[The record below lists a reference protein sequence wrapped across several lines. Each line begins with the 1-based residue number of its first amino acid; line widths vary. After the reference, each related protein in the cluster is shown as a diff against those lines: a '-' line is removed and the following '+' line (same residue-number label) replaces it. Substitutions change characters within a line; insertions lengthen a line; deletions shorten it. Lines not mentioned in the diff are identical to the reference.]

1 MRSIYIFSC
10 VLLSGCRGLSFHPR
24 DVASCRLRHGLS
36 GGVGCGGDDP
46 ATPRAPP
53 LAPRPSPGLPPQ
65 EGLDGQRDAAAAV
78 LLLALGALPLHHDGG
93 SRESYRR
100 TQRGFLAGRRRLL
113 VALLP
118 PALIPSFPEAEA
130 ALLAAGPR
138 LSPLPPALP
147 ARGTWLMEEGRAG
160 GAARRGGGRSEQTA
174 GPPPPRPAFSTSH
187 CGQRPAPGSPA
198 AEQSRGPGLQLRG
211 GRGSPRS
218 AWHGHAGP
226 PRGLFGTQ
234 GSACSSRSAPQQC
247 PLSCF
252 PTSASEG
259 RTVDLW
265 GGGALESRRALASFA
280 PLAKRSAVHL
290 GFSKKAGGNR

>member
-1 MRSIYIFSC
+1 MRAFKW
-10 VLLSGCRGLSFHPR
+10 VQRVVFPPPETLL
-24 DVASCRLRHGLS
+24 AA
-36 GGVGCGGDDP
+36 GCGTASVAGLVAV
-46 ATPRAPP
+46 ATTRRPPRAPP
-53 LAPRPSPGLPPQ
+53 LARRPSPGLPPQ

-100 TQRGFLAGRRRLL
+100 TQRGFLAGRRRRRLL

-160 GAARRGGGRSEQTA
+160 GAARRGGGRSEQPA

-187 CGQRPAPGSPA
+187 CGQRPAPGRPA
-198 AEQSRGPGLQLRG
+198 AEQSWGPGPQLWG

-234 GSACSSRSAPQQC
+234 GSACSSRSAPQLC
-247 PLSCF
+247 PRSCF

-259 RTVDLW
+259 LSTSGEEEL
-265 GGGALESRRALASFA
+265 LESCRAVSNSGIIRTSCKEVSS
-280 PLAKRSAVHL
+280 PSRV
-290 GFSKKAGGNR
+290 

>member
-1 MRSIYIFSC
+1 M
-10 VLLSGCRGLSFHPR
+10 
-24 DVASCRLRHGLS
+24 VA
-36 GGVGCGGDDP
+36 V
-46 ATPRAPP
+46 ATTRRPPRAPP
-53 LAPRPSPGLPPQ
+53 ARRPSPGLPPQ

-100 TQRGFLAGRRRLL
+100 TQRGLLAGRRRRRLLL

-118 PALIPSFPEAEA
+118 PALIPSFPEAETA
-130 ALLAAGPR
+130 VLAAGPR
-138 LSPLPPALP
+138 RSPLPPALP

-160 GAARRGGGRSEQTA
+160 GAARRGGGRSEQPA

-187 CGQRPAPGSPA
+187 CGQRPAPGGPA

-234 GSACSSRSAPQQC
+234 GSACSSRRAPQEC
-247 PLSCF
+247 LLSCF

-259 RTVDLW
+259 LSTSGEEELW
-265 GGGALESRRALASFA
+265 RAAEQSLTLASFA

-290 GFSKKAGGNR
+290 GF